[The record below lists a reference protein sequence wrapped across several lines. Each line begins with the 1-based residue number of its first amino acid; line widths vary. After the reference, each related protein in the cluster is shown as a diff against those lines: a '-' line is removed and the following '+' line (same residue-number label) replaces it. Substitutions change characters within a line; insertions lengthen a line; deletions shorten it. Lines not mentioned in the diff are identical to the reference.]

1 MLFAIFTTFAIFS
14 PQREMREDRESQ
26 SQLLGF
32 THSPPPPANP
42 LPLLPVG
49 DCDYGGTCIFYV
61 FFVTKI
67 PSRMGEQMAL
77 LVMAAVGDHVVM
89 VVVKVVRK
97 SRSDAE
103 FQCAVVMEQATG
115 DQGRGA

>member
-1 MLFAIFTTFAIFS
+1 MCHEARAA
-14 PQREMREDRESQ
+14 REQ
-26 SQLLGF
+26 K
-32 THSPPPPANP
+32 HK
-42 LPLLPVG
+42 V
-49 DCDYGGTCIFYV
+49 
-61 FFVTKI
+61 
-67 PSRMGEQMAL
+67 
-77 LVMAAVGDHVVM
+77 